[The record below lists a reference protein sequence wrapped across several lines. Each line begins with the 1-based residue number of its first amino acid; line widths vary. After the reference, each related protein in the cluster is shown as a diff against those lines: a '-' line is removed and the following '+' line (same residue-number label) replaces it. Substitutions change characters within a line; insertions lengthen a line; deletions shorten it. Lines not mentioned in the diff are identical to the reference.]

1 MATAALRSPRA
12 ESSRLRRLLSARNLI
27 VLGVVIVI
35 TYLAAVPLGFLF
47 WETFVKDGRISF
59 SAFRTAYTE
68 IGLGRMVVNSL
79 IFAIG
84 SSAFSIALGTVL
96 AYLIVRT
103 DVPGKPLMFAASL
116 VPLIIPGILHTI
128 SWAYFI
134 LSPQIGI
141 GNTWFIKPLDGGHPF
156 NVFSLPGM
164 IFIEGLH
171 LSPLVFLLMVA
182 SFRSMDPSLEE
193 SAIMSGARLPTVFR
207 RITMPL
213 ARPALYAAILIMV
226 VRTLE
231 SFEVPAVVGMNNHV
245 WVFTSRIWRAL
256 DSLPPD
262 YRTAGA
268 YAMSLLVL
276 TSVGVLWHS
285 RLAKRARAFQTVTGK
300 GFRPHPVALGAWRW
314 PATGMIYLYFLISVV
329 LPVLILAY
337 ASTQP
342 FYSPPSK
349 FTLSHMSLENY
360 THVLHDPT
368 VRHAFKNSLILAV
381 GASTAIMLIA
391 AVASWVVVRTK
402 LPGRTL
408 IDNLAFIPLIV
419 PGLVLGVALLA
430 IYLRTPWLPIYGT
443 LWILFLAYL
452 TRFMPYGMRYAS
464 TSMFQI
470 GRELEE
476 SAAMSGAGWL
486 ATFRR
491 IVLPLLVPGFLAGW
505 IYILIVSIRELGSS
519 VLLYSPG
526 HEVLS
531 IVIWEY
537 WRDGNLPYVGAL
549 GILMIGTLVVLVGI
563 AYKLG
568 AKIGVRES

>member
-1 MATAALRSPRA
+1 MATAALRTPRV

-27 VLGVVIVI
+27 VVTVAGVIA
-35 TYLAAVPLGFLF
+35 YLAAVPLGFLL
-47 WETFVKDGRISF
+47 WETFVKDGKLSVG
-59 SAFRTAYTE
+59 AFRDAYTQV
-68 IGLGRMVVNSL
+68 GLGRMVVNSL
-79 IFAIG
+79 VFAIG
-84 SSAFSIALGTVL
+84 SSALAIVLGTVL

-116 VPLIIPGILHTI
+116 VPLIIPGVLHTI
-128 SWAYFI
+128 AWAYFI

-141 GNTWFIKPLDGGHPF
+141 GNTWFIEKLDGGHPF

-193 SAIMSGARLPTVFR
+193 SAIMSGASLATVFR
-207 RITMPL
+207 RITVPL

-231 SFEVPAVVGMNNHV
+231 SFEVPAVVGMNNHI
-245 WVFTSRIWRAL
+245 WVFTSRIWRSL

-276 TSVGVLWHS
+276 TSVGVWWHS
-285 RLAKRARAFQTVTGK
+285 RLAKKARAFQTVTGK
-300 GFRPHPVALGAWRW
+300 GFRPRPVALGVWKW
-314 PATGMIYLYFLISVV
+314 PATAMIGVYFLVAVV
-329 LPVLILAY
+329 LPILVLAY

-342 FYSPPSK
+342 FYSPPSRY
-349 FTLSHMSLENY
+349 TLSNMSWENY
-360 THVLHDPT
+360 SHVLHDPT
-368 VRHAFKNSLILAV
+368 VLHAFKNSIVLGLAT
-381 GASTAIMLIA
+381 STVVMLVA
-391 AVASWVVVRTK
+391 AVAAWVVVRTK
-402 LPGRTL
+402 LRGRTL

-430 IYLRTPWLPIYGT
+430 IYLRTPWLPVYGT
-443 LWILFLAYL
+443 LWILFIAYL

-491 IVLPLLVPGFLAGW
+491 VVLPLLVPGFVAGW
-505 IYILIVSIRELGSS
+505 IYILIVSVRELGSS

-526 HEVLS
+526 REVLS
-531 IVIWEY
+531 IVVWEY
-537 WRDGNLPYVGAL
+537 YRDGNLPYVGAL

-568 AKIGVRES
+568 ARIGVREG